1 MITREIIRQIKARSK
16 LAEKTY
22 RVLVKVSRKIE
33 STDIN
38 RIKQTFQSITIDQR
52 TPQRVLHRR
61 KDKIRQKR
69 VFSMKVN
76 QVLDDNIMEVIIYC
90 EGGLYV
96 KELLTGDEG
105 FTKPSV
111 SELLN
116 SDIEVLE
123 IDVIKVHSNL

>member
-1 MITREIIRQIKARSK
+1 
-16 LAEKTY
+16 
-22 RVLVKVSRKIE
+22 
-33 STDIN
+33 
-38 RIKQTFQSITIDQR
+38 
-52 TPQRVLHRR
+52 
-61 KDKIRQKR
+61 
-69 VFSMKVN
+69 
-76 QVLDDNIMEVIIYC
+76 MEVIVYC

>member
-22 RVLVKVSRKIE
+22 RLLVKVSRKIE
-33 STDIN
+33 PTDIN
-38 RIKQTFQSITIDQR
+38 RIEQTFQSITIDQR

-69 VFSMKVN
+69 VFSIKIN
-76 QVLDDNIMEVIIYC
+76 QVLDDNIMEVIVYC

-96 KELLTGDEG
+96 KELLNGDEG